1 MSEFGWA
8 YVVGTQTQGPS
19 GSLQATTA
27 GGRLSGSQNLIY
39 DADDGVLTLTGS
51 LNISGALN
59 VNEINLNVTNRNV
72 VNLSSTGSTR
82 FGDDCSDRHVFT
94 GSMLISC
101 SSTPLNIIGIPSGA
115 ASSSNHYLA
124 LDSNYNLVLTSAVA
138 DAGGLIDEYTN
149 SGNNR
154 IITSIDS
161 SGINAEQNL
170 LFDGTTMTVTGDI
183 SSSVG
188 VSSSVGQFTNLTG
201 AAIKGT
207 TVNATTVT
215 ANSLGGTLSTAAQ
228 PNVTS
233 LGTLTSLNVSGDLSA
248 SALFVSSSNER
259 VGIGTNSPAKKIEVL
274 DTSEQLRL
282 SYSKYIFGI
291 SSDVFTDVYTNNS
304 GDLIIDPSN
313 DRVGIG
319 TASPTKTLD
328 VNGDVRIA
336 GNLEVTG
343 ALSARVSEFIV
354 SANNITFGDAATDS
368 LTFNA
373 SSGTV
378 PNGLNLDS
386 NTWVLD
392 SANNRIGIG
401 VEHPDALLDIKSNGS
416 AGNEVL
422 RFSLDGDR
430 DWSFAQEG
438 AGAGTGLRLRSL
450 AAKDFHIDA
459 TAVIY
464 RDHNGSNEIMRV
476 ESTNGKVGIGTST
489 PETKLHVS
497 GTTSITQD
505 LGVTGSITGST
516 LTDGTV
522 KITGGDI
529 SSVGTL
535 TATNVNATSLG
546 GTLSTAAQPN
556 VTSLGTLTSLT
567 VGGDVTVD
575 TNTFKVNSTSN
586 KVGIGRV
593 DPEKKLDVL
602 DTDRQLRL
610 THTKASLGVSAVH
623 SDLYTTGQGYLILS
637 GTAQRVGI
645 GTESPSRMLDVDG
658 NVRIGGNLEI
668 TGSLHAKVSEFIVT
682 ADNITFGQDAEDTL
696 IFNAASGTIMN
707 GLNWDNDTFVMDSD
721 NNRIGVGVAHP
732 DTKLH
737 VKTTSSQLKLA
748 YNDSASSTF
757 TVKSNGDLSIL
768 PTGNFLT
775 ASSGFKVS
783 GSTIL
788 GSLPTQHTVVS
799 GHLTA
804 SIAVSSSLGRFT
816 KLTASSMTDGTA
828 LINGGNITNV
838 GTLSATNLG
847 GTLSTAAQPNITSVG
862 TLADLT
868 ISGDLS
874 VDTKT
879 LKVDSVNDR
888 VGIGRNDPQKTLE
901 VLDTGKQFRVSYSK
915 YIFGVSANVFSDLS
929 TDSSGFLVLSGSG
942 GKTKIDNGLQV
953 TGLLAGTGITTKYLA
968 LDSSNNIVLTSSV
981 TPGIETRARRKI
993 TGNSTLAVDDYYI
1006 GVSASSDVTLTL
1018 LDASTIPNG
1027 QTFTIKDERGNANSI
1042 EIKIVASGS
1051 QVIDGES
1058 FVIIESPFGALNL
1071 YTDGVSKYFIF

>member
-968 LDSSNNIVLTSSV
+968 LDSSNNIILTSSV